1 MMTLF
6 QGSQDSNISQ
16 PSSDLSYDEEG
27 EALRQETAKQ
37 ALAQLEKA
45 RVGDNTVVLTLLTVP
60 AQLKKA
66 RISGPWNNAR
76 FINSIFMLS
85 RINAKITFTLNI
97 SNMP

>member
-45 RVGDNTVVLTLLTVP
+45 RVGDNTVVLTLLRGIYFRY
-60 AQLKKA
+60 K
-66 RISGPWNNAR
+66 
-76 FINSIFMLS
+76 
-85 RINAKITFTLNI
+85 
-97 SNMP
+97 

>member
-45 RVGDNTVVLTLLTVP
+45 RVGRQYSCTY
-60 AQLKKA
+60 
-66 RISGPWNNAR
+66 I
-76 FINSIFMLS
+76 INRQSIF
-85 RINAKITFTLNI
+85 
-97 SNMP
+97 